1 MFSTSTSTSA
11 STNVRREFNRL
22 FLVES
27 GITEDEFAELMAYV
41 TNNPNKIPD
50 IEESLKYGTD
60 SFKVKYLRKLLA
72 EPDSKRIKLDNDKNL
87 IKFWRALKNATCEN
101 ETLKLSKN
109 THFLGKG
116 YVSILL
122 IRKCYHDLQ
131 KIVFDDTIDKLR
143 ITGNPGIGKT
153 YFGYY
158 LLYLLAQK
166 DVTIVYD
173 NHHETKPIIFEGNNA
188 YVSNSD
194 GIDVYLRKPAVWYIV
209 DGKEPKDVKA
219 KTILI
224 CSPKKNHY
232 KNFDKYEGVV
242 TIRYMPTWKWEEIA
256 RCRKELYEKKVSNK
270 KARDC
275 FRKWGGIP
283 RFVLERANYKTHQD
297 KLNSAI
303 KRSKMDIFDY
313 IGESI
318 GDDNVSHML
327 VHIHVNLPAED
338 DVSNDDDDDD
348 DVDNNDNSDSNDG
361 DVNVKSGSSAS
372 QVQLDKYGEIAYTET
387 VLKFASNKVMKLVTQ
402 KLESRIRQ
410 RLLEKTK
417 ADTGNTLLG
426 TSFEYLAH
434 RILRNG
440 GKFDIRPLDKYSGEV
455 SSDPDAVVDLHTQDE
470 QLYFSKN
477 NIDVIENKMYYQ
489 PTEKNFPSID
499 SIIAPNKVFQMT
511 LAENHPIKTS
521 GLKLLYKKFGG
532 DSAQHLVYFY
542 FVVPEHLY
550 EVYKLQKFVNS
561 DDDDAQR
568 IPKWIDKR
576 IFQYVL
582 KIKL

>member
-1 MFSTSTSTSA
+1 
-11 STNVRREFNRL
+11 
-22 FLVES
+22 
-27 GITEDEFAELMAYV
+27 
-41 TNNPNKIPD
+41 
-50 IEESLKYGTD
+50 
-60 SFKVKYLRKLLA
+60 
-72 EPDSKRIKLDNDKNL
+72 
-87 IKFWRALKNATCEN
+87 
-101 ETLKLSKN
+101 
-109 THFLGKG
+109 
-116 YVSILL
+116 
-122 IRKCYHDLQ
+122 KCYHDLQ

-338 DVSNDDDDDD
+338 D
-348 DVDNNDNSDSNDG
+348 
-361 DVNVKSGSSAS
+361 
-372 QVQLDKYGEIAYTET
+372 T

>member
-1 MFSTSTSTSA
+1 MRTGRSSGLVLLHHKKMQDHGLVLQVPGLTSPESSKTVVKPIIAQKITNSMFSTSTSTSA
-11 STNVRREFNRL
+11 STNVRQEFNRL

-27 GITEDEFAELMAYV
+27 GITEEEFAELMAYV

-72 EPDSKRIKLDNDKNL
+72 ESNSKRIKLDDDKDL
-87 IKFWRALKNATCEN
+87 IKFWRALKNATYEN
-101 ETLKLSKN
+101 ETLKLSEN

-194 GIDVYLRKPAVWYIV
+194 GIDVYLRKLAVWYIV

-318 GDDNVSHML
+318 GDDN
-327 VHIHVNLPAED
+327 
-338 DVSNDDDDDD
+338 
-348 DVDNNDNSDSNDG
+348 
-361 DVNVKSGSSAS
+361 
-372 QVQLDKYGEIAYTET
+372 LDKYGEIAYTET
-387 VLKFASNKVMKLVTQ
+387 VLKFASNKVMKLVTL